1 MQFSNSNWSFLSSE
15 KIFLS
20 LFLVSVN
27 STFSFSLD
35 VFERKKMASTS
46 TLFCSP
52 ARVVLP
58 SRTRCRRRLRLLRLL
73 SAAASEDDDDNTNNN
88 NNNNNNKSEL
98 SSLDKL
104 LLGKSSNEEEATT
117 TTTTTT
123 TAATTTSNDTAT
135 KPPVFREI
143 TVTTSNDTSTKPPVF
158 REITVKLDEETAA
171 DLSVRVQSASS
182 RVVQNTQYPPL
193 GIVLEP
199 TREGVKITEVTDASS
214 PFKENDIV
222 RAVSGM
228 IPTMKFSQGNLLL
241 GGNGRPGFNRVMCT
255 VRSALEIKEEEIEE
269 NEERLLQSIDMEFET
284 CLKAIQSN
292 GKAGDYEV
300 VLVVERRA
308 SAE

>member
-1 MQFSNSNWSFLSSE
+1 
-15 KIFLS
+15 
-20 LFLVSVN
+20 
-27 STFSFSLD
+27 
-35 VFERKKMASTS
+35 MATTTSSTS
-46 TLFCSP
+46 SSRFCSP
-52 ARVVLP
+52 ARVVSRRRLP
-58 SRTRCRRRLRLLRLL
+58 SRVVCRRRRFRRLL
-73 SAAASEDDDDNTNNN
+73 SAAASGDDDDNTN

-104 LLGKSSNEEEATT
+104 LLGKSNETTT

-123 TAATTTSNDTAT
+123 TA
-135 KPPVFREI
+135 
-143 TVTTSNDTSTKPPVF
+143 TTSNDTSKKPPVF

-171 DLSVRVQSASS
+171 NLSVRVQSASS
-182 RVVQNTQYPPL
+182 RVVQNTKYPPL
-193 GIVLEP
+193 GIVLQP

-228 IPTMKFSQGNLLL
+228 IPTMKYGQGNLLL

>member
-1 MQFSNSNWSFLSSE
+1 
-15 KIFLS
+15 
-20 LFLVSVN
+20 
-27 STFSFSLD
+27 
-35 VFERKKMASTS
+35 MATTTSSTS
-46 TLFCSP
+46 SSRFCSP
-52 ARVVLP
+52 ARVVSRRRLP
-58 SRTRCRRRLRLLRLL
+58 SRVVCRRRRFRRLL
-73 SAAASEDDDDNTNNN
+73 SAAASGDDDDNT
-88 NNNNNNKSEL
+88 NNNKSEL

-104 LLGKSSNEEEATT
+104 LLGKSNETTT

-123 TAATTTSNDTAT
+123 TA
-135 KPPVFREI
+135 
-143 TVTTSNDTSTKPPVF
+143 TTSNDTSKKPPVF

-171 DLSVRVQSASS
+171 NLSVRVQSASS

>member
-1 MQFSNSNWSFLSSE
+1 
-15 KIFLS
+15 
-20 LFLVSVN
+20 
-27 STFSFSLD
+27 
-35 VFERKKMASTS
+35 MATTTSSTS
-46 TLFCSP
+46 SSRFCSP
-52 ARVVLP
+52 ARVVSRRRLP
-58 SRTRCRRRLRLLRLL
+58 SRVVCRRRRFRRLL
-73 SAAASEDDDDNTNNN
+73 SAAASGDDDDNTN

-104 LLGKSSNEEEATT
+104 LLGKSNETTT

-123 TAATTTSNDTAT
+123 TA
-135 KPPVFREI
+135 
-143 TVTTSNDTSTKPPVF
+143 TTSNDTSKKPPVF

-171 DLSVRVQSASS
+171 NLSVRVQSASS

-228 IPTMKFSQGNLLL
+228 IPTMKYGQGNLLL